1 VYSINVLVDAASY
14 NISTLFETH
23 NASSII
29 AQNCNLSDTTILS
42 RFEDA
47 PDAFYKHLW
56 NIGIHNRSAL
66 QCNEIISE
74 ITMRPYSISVE
85 HEPMVGHFG
94 AIAIIAIAG
103 LAIVFVYLMARL
115 YMLDKPTRGQRIGL
129 DTTQERNPTE
139 TGQVKKTSLQL
150 QIEDMSEVKSAPS
163 SVDSNKYATSPSH
176 GDYHRKLYSL

>member
-1 VYSINVLVDAASY
+1 
-14 NISTLFETH
+14 
-23 NASSII
+23 
-29 AQNCNLSDTTILS
+29 
-42 RFEDA
+42 
-47 PDAFYKHLW
+47 
-56 NIGIHNRSAL
+56 
-66 QCNEIISE
+66 
-74 ITMRPYSISVE
+74 MRPYSISVE

-115 YMLDKPTRGQRIGL
+115 YMLDKPTRGGQLIGL

-139 TGQVKKTSLQL
+139 TGHVKKTSLQL
-150 QIEDMSEVKSAPS
+150 QIIEDMSEVKSAPS